1 MKKNSSLRIPFHYI
15 GKMLTAALLVFLQP
29 VFTFAISH
37 VVCPSCPLS
46 SIKEAVETAEEGD
59 TVIIEEGVYEEHG
72 IAINKR
78 LHLTGR
84 GRAVVDGRDQGEILS
99 VFASGSTVR
108 GLTFRNVG
116 VSYIEDPAAIRLVRC
131 EGCLVADNT
140 LEDTFF
146 GIYLQQ
152 SEDCMVR
159 NNRITGRAKEEASS
173 GNAIHIWKGERIRV
187 EGNYAS
193 GHRDG
198 IYFEFV
204 DDSEI
209 RGNVSEGN
217 LRYGLHFMFS
227 NRDVYENN
235 VFRDN
240 GAGVAV
246 MFSRQISM
254 LRNTFEYN
262 WGGASYGILLKEISD
277 GEMAYNT
284 FRENTK
290 GIYAEGAN
298 RLHIHHNEF
307 LQNGWALDVKG
318 NCLDNR
324 FEYNNFIANTFELT
338 TNSKYNL
345 NTYSNN
351 YWSKYRGADLNRD
364 GIGDVPYRPASLH
377 ALIIGKVP
385 AASVLLHSFF
395 MEALDYA
402 ERLLPSLIP
411 EQLVDEKPLM
421 KPVRNDTH

>member
-1 MKKNSSLRIPFHYI
+1 MRYP
-15 GKMLTAALLVFLQP
+15 GKIHATALLAFVLP
-29 VFTFAISH
+29 ACLLAASH
-37 VVCPSCPLS
+37 TACPACPLS
-46 SIKEAVETAEEGD
+46 SIKKAVETAEDGD
-59 TVIIEEGVYEEHG
+59 TIIIKEGIYKEHG
-72 IAINKR
+72 ITVKKR
-78 LHLTGR
+78 LCLIGE
-84 GRAVVDGRDQGEILS
+84 GEAVIDGEGQGEILS
-99 VFASGSTVR
+99 VFAPGSVVR
-108 GLTFRNVG
+108 GLAFRNVG
-116 VSYIEDPAAIRLVRC
+116 VSYVEDPAAIRLVRC
-131 EGCLVADNT
+131 EGCLVADNV

-152 SEDCMVR
+152 SEGCTVR
-159 NNRITGRAKEEASS
+159 GNRIVGRAKQEASS
-173 GNAIHIWKGERIRV
+173 GNAIHIWKGERILV
-187 EGNYAS
+187 ENNYVS

-209 RGNVSEGN
+209 RGNTSEGN

-227 NRDVYENN
+227 NRDVYEENT
-235 VFRDN
+235 FRDN

-246 MFSRQISM
+246 MFSRQIRM
-254 LRNTFEYN
+254 LGNTFDHN

-277 GEMAYNT
+277 GEMACNT
-284 FRENTK
+284 FRENTR

-298 RLHIHHNEF
+298 RLHIHHNDF
-307 LQNGWALDVKG
+307 LENGWALDVKG

-338 TNSKYNL
+338 TNSRHNL

-351 YWSKYRGADLNRD
+351 YWSKYRGADLDRD

-385 AASVLLHSFF
+385 AASILLHSFF

-421 KPVRNDTH
+421 KPVRHDTD

>member
-1 MKKNSSLRIPFHYI
+1 MKDNAIPPPRRP
-15 GKMLTAALLVFLQP
+15 GKILATTWLILLLPACVLA
-29 VFTFAISH
+29 TRH
-37 VVCPSCPLS
+37 TVCPGCPLA
-46 SIKEAVETAEEGD
+46 SIQKAVETAAAGD
-59 TVIIEEGVYEEHG
+59 TIIIRKG
-72 IAINKR
+72 IYKERGITVKKR
-78 LHLTGR
+78 LCLVGE
-84 GRAVVDGRDQGEILS
+84 GGAVIDGQGQGEILS
-99 VFASGSTVR
+99 VFAPGSEVR
-108 GLTFRNVG
+108 GLAFRNVG
-116 VSYIEDPAAIRLVRC
+116 VSYTEDPAAIRLVRC
-131 EGCLVADNT
+131 EGCLVADNS
-140 LEDTFF
+140 LENTFF

-152 SEDCMVR
+152 SEGCTVR
-159 NNRITGRAKEEASS
+159 GNRIVGRAKQEASS
-173 GNAIHIWKGERIRV
+173 GNAIHIWKGERVLV
-187 EGNYAS
+187 EDNYVS

-209 RGNVSEGN
+209 RGNTSEGN

-227 NRDVYENN
+227 NRDVYEGNI
-235 VFRDN
+235 FRDN

-246 MFSRQISM
+246 MFSRQIRM
-254 LRNTFEYN
+254 LGNTFDHN

-284 FRENTK
+284 FRENTR

-307 LQNGWALDVKG
+307 VENGWALDVKG

-338 TNSKYNL
+338 TNSRHNL

-351 YWSKYRGADLNRD
+351 YWGNYRGADLNRD

-385 AASVLLHSFF
+385 AASILLHSFF

-402 ERLLPSLIP
+402 ERIFPSLIP
-411 EQLVDEKPLM
+411 EQLADEKPLM
-421 KPVRNDTH
+421 KPASHDTD